1 MTTHEAAEVLRLRAA
16 LDRIMTGGNSLA
28 SVLVG
33 VFDAKIPPYETD
45 FEVARNKIKD
55 PDTYDLWLCWA
66 VMMRERDALAADPG
80 PLVAAVEGLVR
91 ALEPFERFATRL
103 DSPPNWVPDGCPIN
117 TDAGGVSDFSV
128 GQLREARAAIAA
140 YRAAL
145 GEVNRG

>member
-1 MTTHEAAEVLRLRAA
+1 MPTELDDLRAQLA
-16 LDRIMTGGNSLA
+16 DERAAHAADVAGYGAAFDRIMTGGNSLA

-33 VFDAKIPPYETD
+33 IFDAKIPPYETD

-80 PLVAAVEGLVR
+80 PLVAAVEQMATVLGERHADTCQSLLLDCDCKLGHR
-91 ALEPFERFATRL
+91 RRNAL
-103 DSPPNWVPDGCPIN
+103 
-117 TDAGGVSDFSV
+117 
-128 GQLREARAAIAA
+128 AA

-145 GEVNRG
+145 KGEA